1 MELIERVESHTD
13 VVTSVCCSSDYSFIL
28 TSSRDGSLQT
38 IDCRTM
44 EAVREFRYGEYSNR
58 SDLNRAC
65 FTGTDKYVM
74 AGGSNGKIYIWETE
88 TGELYDST
96 ARVSASI

>member
-1 MELIERVESHTD
+1 MVLYKLLIVERWKLFVNLGNKFKNFFCFFLFT
-13 VVTSVCCSSDYSFIL
+13 FL
-28 TSSRDGSLQT
+28 
-38 IDCRTM
+38 
-44 EAVREFRYGEYSNR
+44 FRYGEYSNR

-88 TGELYDST
+88 TGELHDST
-96 ARVSASI
+96 SRVR